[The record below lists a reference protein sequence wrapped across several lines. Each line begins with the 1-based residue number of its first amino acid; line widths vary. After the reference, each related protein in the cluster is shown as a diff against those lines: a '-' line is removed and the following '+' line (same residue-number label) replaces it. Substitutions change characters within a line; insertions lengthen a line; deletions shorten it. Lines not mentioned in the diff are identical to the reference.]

1 MAARRNKISDAF
13 ILKAFH
19 VTFNVRKT
27 AKRVGMSFVQTSRR
41 LNKLGLCYTKT
52 GRSR

>member
-1 MAARRNKISDAF
+1 MAARRNKISNNF

-19 VTFNVRKT
+19 ATYDVRKT
-27 AKRVGMSFVQTSRR
+27 ARRVGMSFVQVSRR
-41 LNKLGLCYTKT
+41 LNKLGLCNTKT